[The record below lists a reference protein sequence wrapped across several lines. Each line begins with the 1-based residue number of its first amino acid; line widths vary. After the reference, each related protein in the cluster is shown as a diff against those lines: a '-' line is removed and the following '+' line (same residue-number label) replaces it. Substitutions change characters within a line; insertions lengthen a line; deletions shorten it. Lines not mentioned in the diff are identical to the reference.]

1 MFSNRATCRPRD
13 RARKRASAL
22 SFPPDHMSA
31 YRSAEPDIHRDGAV
45 EHLLHAQA
53 REAAAFG
60 AVVRAEM
67 GACAV
72 QAQHEPGAHLTA
84 GVVAWV
90 DRMPAVS
97 HRWTTPR
104 SRARA
109 RTRSRDAP

>member
-13 RARKRASAL
+13 RARGSASAL

-31 YRSAEPDIHRDGAV
+31 YRSAEPELDGDGAV
-45 EHLLHAQA
+45 AHLLHAEA
-53 REAAAFG
+53 REAAAIG
-60 AVVRAEM
+60 ALVRAQM
-67 GACAV
+67 GACTV
-72 QAQHEPGAHLTA
+72 RAQHEPGAHLTS

-90 DRMPAVS
+90 DRVPAVS

-109 RTRSRDAP
+109 PTR